1 MSLSMSQASSPVFLQ
16 GLKGLSGVLEKA
28 AAHIE
33 AKKMDQNAFLQAR
46 LYPDMLPMGRQV
58 QIACDFAKGAVGRL
72 ASDDMPTFEDN
83 ETSFAELK
91 ARVDKTIAYIAGVS
105 PAAIDGSE
113 DKDISLVRRGETH
126 VFKGQAYLLEQAMPN
141 FWFHVTTAYAILRH
155 NGVEVG
161 KKDFLAAA

>member
-1 MSLSMSQASSPVFLQ
+1 MPLPMSQASSPVFLQ

-58 QIACDFAKGAVGRL
+58 QIACDFAKGAVARL
-72 ASDDMPTFEDN
+72 ASADMPTFEDT
-83 ETSFAELK
+83 ETTFAELK
-91 ARVDKTIAYIAGVS
+91 ARVDKTIAYISSVS